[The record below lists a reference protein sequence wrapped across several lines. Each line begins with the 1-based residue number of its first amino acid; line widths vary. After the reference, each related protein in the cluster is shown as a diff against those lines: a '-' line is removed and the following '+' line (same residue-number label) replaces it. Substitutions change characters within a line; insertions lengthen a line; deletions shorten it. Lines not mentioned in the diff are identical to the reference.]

1 MLGLPRKTREVINMA
16 IAIARKEEGPKNFQ
30 NGYGETEWLPEVY
43 PLIRTYKCVLKA
55 GNSICP
61 ELFSDKTQ
69 RFCFTDGTGYIT
81 SPKKAYNIEEIS
93 FFIPDFS
100 AEEFQIHAVT
110 DLEYMKLVVD
120 MLDSDKAAYED
131 THMVLPS
138 FKKFSELE
146 EYDQSCKGP
155 HTRSWSVV
163 HSGNLGR
170 VLMGIVRAEG
180 EGTDEKG
187 HPSVAQWNYCLK
199 GSDFKLTVD
208 GETIDTK
215 EGDWS
220 YVPAGL
226 DHSLLAEPGK
236 KVFYIWFEHKV
247 EEVKLD

>member
-1 MLGLPRKTREVINMA
+1 MA
-16 IAIARKEEGPKNFQ
+16 IAIARREEGPKEFR
-30 NGYGETEWLPEVY
+30 NGYGEADWLPGVY
-43 PLIRTYKCVLKA
+43 PLIHTYKCVLKA
-55 GNSICP
+55 GCSISP
-61 ELFSDKTQ
+61 ELYADKTQ
-69 RFCFTDGTGYIT
+69 LFCFTEGTGYIT
-81 SPKKAYNIEEIS
+81 NSKRAYNIDELS
-93 FFIPDFS
+93 FFIPDFE
-100 AEEFQIHAVT
+100 ADQFTIYAAT

-120 MLDSDKAAYED
+120 MLESDKAAYVD

-155 HTRSWSVV
+155 NTRSWSVV

-170 VLMGIVRAEG
+170 VLMGIVCAEG

-199 GSDFKLTVD
+199 GADFRLTVD
-208 GETIDTK
+208 GETVDTK

-226 DHSLLAEPGK
+226 DHSLLAETGK

-247 EEVKLD
+247 EEVTLD